1 MIETMSTLVAE
12 TNELAAAMRAGHEA
26 GSRGDD
32 DTIPEEVSAEWADY
46 YYRGYIEGAQGRD
59 A

>member
-12 TNELAAAMRAGHEA
+12 TDNLADAMRAGHEA

-32 DTIPEEVSAEWADY
+32 DTIPEGTSGEWAEY
-46 YYRGYIEGAQGRD
+46 YYRGYIEGVESRD
-59 A
+59 T